1 MSNQFALQVTPELMY
16 RLTQEERKPPKRR
29 SARQKRE
36 SVSPLPAEQRLQ
48 ADDQESLASST
59 IGVPGRDPYLPPF
72 LGPQAPFGGL
82 FGNPSQPATD
92 FKKELA
98 PVYQAIEESERI
110 ARKLHKRGDEELEKV
125 KEMAVDLKEK
135 QYRAPS
141 HAPPCQSERAA
152 CVDCYTQNP
161 KNPLLCAKV
170 VQAFVGCSRHAQEEF
185 IASGVS

>member
-16 RLTQEERKPPKRR
+16 RLTQDERKPPRRRRPKRD
-29 SARQKRE
+29 
-36 SVSPLPAEQRLQ
+36 SVSPLPSEPSIQ
-48 ADDQESLASST
+48 ADDQESQASST

-82 FGNPSQPATD
+82 FGAPAQPAAD
-92 FKKELA
+92 FKNELA

-110 ARKLHKRGDEELEKV
+110 AQKLHQKGDEELERV
-125 KEMAVDLKEK
+125 KELALELKDK
-135 QYRAPS
+135 QYKAPS

-152 CVDCYTQNP
+152 CVDCYKQNA

-170 VQAFVGCSRHAQEEF
+170 VQAFVGCSRQAQEEF
-185 IASGVS
+185 IASAVS